1 MSAVGSIL
9 TNQGA
14 LDALNSIINTSNT
27 NNSLEQELSSGLS
40 INSPEDNPA
49 GYITA
54 QGFTSQ
60 ANGLAQATSNANEGN
75 SLLSVADGALQQQIS
90 VTQSLNSIA
99 VQAANGTNDPAEAE
113 SLQNVV
119 TQLAAQIT
127 TISNQ
132 TEFNNI
138 SLLNGGFSGVQFQVG
153 ANEGQTISLSIDDT
167 SANKLGLNESQL
179 VANAGTGNIFSGSTS
194 VAGGVLASATSEA
207 NLKAGTFGIA
217 GYTAGTVKFTGVN
230 GTTGSV
236 VVKAQ
241 SSAYGIASAI
251 NKTAGT
257 NLSASATNTTTLTAT
272 IGTNGY
278 KFTIAASGASA
289 SAPTTDKTSVDAT
302 TLSAVAA
309 QINSNTNITG
319 ITAVAS
325 SAAGTLELTQANG
338 KNIYLVASGASAASG
353 KLAITKAGQAASAT
367 FGTAAGQVGVIQG
380 VVHFQSSASFA
391 LSGGT
396 NIGLTTAST
405 LTSLADIDVT
415 TTAGANTA
423 INVVKFAL
431 QGLNNQ
437 AGQIGAVQQRLEAT
451 INNLNTTSQNVT
463 TALGVVQDANIPEV
477 SNSLTEAQ
485 IQAQAGVAAL
495 KDSTTLQQ
503 SYLSLLG

>member
-14 LDALNSIINTSNT
+14 LDALNSISNTSNT

-60 ANGLAQATSNANEGN
+60 ENGLTQATSNANEAN
-75 SLLSVADGALQQQIS
+75 SLLSVADGAIQQQIS

-99 VQAANGTNDPAEAE
+99 VQAANGTNDPSEAE

-119 TQLAAQIT
+119 TQLASQIT
-127 TISNQ
+127 TISTQ

-138 SLLNGGFSGVQFQVG
+138 NLLNGTFSGTQFQVG
-153 ANEGQTISLSIDDT
+153 ANEGQTISLSIENT
-167 SANKLGLNESQL
+167 SANSLGLNQSQAET
-179 VANAGTGNIFSGSTS
+179 VADGGSVSIYTGSGGVT
-194 VAGGVLASATSEA
+194 AGGVLSTGASLAV
-207 NLKAGTFGIA
+207 AGAF
-217 GYTAGTVKFTGVN
+217 TAGTVKYTGTN
-230 GTTGSV
+230 GVTGSV
-236 VVKAQ
+236 AVTANA
-241 SSAYGIASAI
+241 SAYSIASAV
-251 NKTAGT
+251 NKAAGT
-257 NLSASATNTTTLTAT
+257 SLTASATNVSTLTAT
-272 IGTNGY
+272 AGSNGFKFKIAGSGGTSDNT
-278 KFTIAASGASA
+278 TINAS
-289 SAPTTDKTSVDAT
+289 
-302 TLSAVAA
+302 TLSAVAS
-309 QINSNTNITG
+309 QINGDTNITG
-319 ITAVAS
+319 ISATYTGS
-325 SAAGTLELTQANG
+325 SNATTGTLTLTQANG
-338 KNIYLVASGASAASG
+338 KNIILTASGAAAASG
-353 KLAITKAGQAASAT
+353 SLVAGASTQATAAT
-367 FGTAAGQVGVIQG
+367 FGSAAGQVGLIQG
-380 VVHFQSSASFA
+380 TVHFQSSAAFG
-391 LSGGT
+391 LSGGSA
-396 NIGLTTAST
+396 IGLGKAST
-405 LTSLADIDVT
+405 LTSLADINVT

-451 INNLNTTSQNVT
+451 VNNLNTTSQNVT
-463 TALGVVQDANIPEV
+463 TALGVVQDANIPQV
-477 SNSLTEAQ
+477 SNSLTESQ

>member
-14 LDALNSIINTSNT
+14 LDALNSISNTSNT
-27 NNSLEQELSSGLS
+27 NNNLEQELSSGLA

-75 SLLSVADGALQQQIS
+75 SLLSVADGAIQQQIS

-99 VQAANGTNDPAEAE
+99 VQAANGTNDPSEAE

-119 TQLAAQIT
+119 TQLASQIT
-127 TISNQ
+127 TISSQ
-132 TEFNNI
+132 TQFNNI
-138 SLLNGGFSGVQFQVG
+138 NLLNGTFSGTQFQVG
-153 ANEGQTISLSIDDT
+153 ANEGQTISLSIENT
-167 SANKLGLNESQL
+167 SANTLGLNQSKAET
-179 VANAGTGNIFSGSTS
+179 VASGGAVSFYTGTAGT
-194 VAGGVLASATSEA
+194 AGGVLSGTLAGKFASGNVKYT
-207 NLKAGTFGIA
+207 GTNGV
-217 GYTAGTVKFTGVN
+217 TGTVA
-230 GTTGSV
+230 V
-236 VVKAQ
+236 VAN
-241 SSAYGIASAI
+241 SSAYGIASAV
-251 NKTAGT
+251 NKAAGT
-257 NLSASATNTTTLTAT
+257 SLTASATNVSTLTAT
-272 IGTNGY
+272 AGSKGFQF
-278 KFTIAASGASA
+278 KIAGSGGA
-289 SAPTTDKTSVDAT
+289 TTAVTVNAA

-309 QINSNTNITG
+309 QVNGDTNITG
-319 ITAVAS
+319 ISATYSGSANAVTGTLTLTQADGKNIILTGG
-325 SAAGTLELTQANG
+325 SAAGG
-338 KNIYLVASGASAASG
+338 SLVAATTS
-353 KLAITKAGQAASAT
+353 QAASAK
-367 FGTAAGQVGVIQG
+367 FGGAGSASGLIQG
-380 VVHFQSSASFA
+380 TVHFQSSAAFG
-391 LSGGT
+391 LSGGSA
-396 NIGLTTAST
+396 IGLST
-405 LTSLADIDVT
+405 KSNLTSLAEINVT

-451 INNLNTTSQNVT
+451 VNNLNTTSQNVT
-463 TALGVVQDANIPEV
+463 TALGVVQDANIPQV
-477 SNSLTEAQ
+477 SNSLTESQ

>member
-14 LDALNSIINTSNT
+14 LDALNSISNTSNT
-27 NNSLEQELSSGLS
+27 NNTLEQQLSSGLS

-60 ANGLAQATSNANEGN
+60 ENGLTQATSNANEAN
-75 SLLSVADGALQQQIS
+75 SLLAVADGAIQQQIS

-99 VQAANGTNDPAEAE
+99 VQAANGTNDPSEAE

-119 TQLAAQIT
+119 TQLASQIT

-138 SLLNGGFSGVQFQVG
+138 NLLSGTFSGVQFQVG
-153 ANEGQTISLSIDDT
+153 ANEGQTISLSIDNT
-167 SANKLGLNESQL
+167 AANKLGLNQSYAL
-179 VANAGTGNIFSGSTS
+179 SSGIYAGTSTTAAAVLSSGAS
-194 VAGGVLASATSEA
+194 VAATGA
-207 NLKAGTFGIA
+207 F
-217 GYTAGTVKFTGVN
+217 TAGTVKYTGTN
-230 GTTGSV
+230 GVTGSV
-236 VVKAQ
+236 TVTKN
-241 SSAYGIASAI
+241 SSAYGIASSI
-251 NKTAGT
+251 NTTSGT
-257 NLSASATNTTTLTAT
+257 SLTASATNVVTLTASG
-272 IGTNGY
+272 GTNGF
-278 KFTIAASGASA
+278 KFKIAGSGG
-289 SAPTTDKTSVDAT
+289 TTDNTTINAS
-302 TLSAVAA
+302 TLSAVAS
-309 QINSNTNITG
+309 QINGDTNITG
-319 ITAVAS
+319 I
-325 SAAGTLELTQANG
+325 SATYTGSANSKTGTLTLTQADG
-338 KNIYLVASGASAASG
+338 KNIILTASGASAASG
-353 KLAITKAGQAASAT
+353 KLVAAATAQKTGVT
-367 FGTAAGQVGVIQG
+367 FGTGAGQVGLIQG
-380 VVHFQSSASFA
+380 TVHFQSSASFGIS
-391 LSGGT
+391 SGA
-396 NIGLTTAST
+396 NIGVSKAST
-405 LTSLADIDVT
+405 LTSLADINVT

-451 INNLNTTSQNVT
+451 VNNLNTTSQNVT
-463 TALGVVQDANIPEV
+463 TALGVVQDANIPAV
-477 SNSLTEAQ
+477 SNSLTESQ

>member
-14 LDALNSIINTSNT
+14 LDALNSISNTSNT
-27 NNSLEQELSSGLS
+27 NNNLEQQLSSGLA
-40 INSPEDNPA
+40 INSPSDNPA

-60 ANGLAQATSNANEGN
+60 ENGLVQATSNANEGN
-75 SLLSVADGALQQQIS
+75 SLLSVADGAIQQQIS

-99 VQAANGTNDPAEAE
+99 VQAANGTNDPSESE

-119 TQLAAQIT
+119 TQLASQIT
-127 TISNQ
+127 TISTQ

-138 SLLNGGFSGVQFQVG
+138 NLLNGSFAGTQFQVG
-153 ANEGQTISLSIDDT
+153 ANEGQTISLSIENT
-167 SANKLGLNESQL
+167 SANSLGLNQSK
-179 VANAGTGNIFSGSTS
+179 ASAGGIYTGTATT
-194 VAGGVLASATSEA
+194 AGGVLSSGANSAA
-207 NLKAGTFGIA
+207 L
-217 GYTAGTVKFTGVN
+217 TAGTVGAYTAKTVQYTGTN
-230 GTTGSV
+230 GVTGSV
-236 VVKAQ
+236 SVTQ
-241 SSAYGIASAI
+241 GGSAYSLSSSI

-257 NLSASATNTTTLTAT
+257 SLTASATNTSTLTASAGSKGFKFK
-272 IGTNGY
+272 IAGSGGTADN
-278 KFTIAASGASA
+278 TTVNAS
-289 SAPTTDKTSVDAT
+289 

-309 QINSNTNITG
+309 QVNGNTNITG
-319 ITAVAS
+319 ISATYTGS
-325 SAAGTLELTQANG
+325 SNSTTGTLTLTQANG
-338 KNIYLVASGASAASG
+338 KNIILTASGASAASG
-353 KLAITKAGQAASAT
+353 KLVAGAGVQKTATT
-367 FGTAAGQVGVIQG
+367 FGTGAGQVGLIQG
-380 VVHFQSSASFA
+380 TVHFQSSAAFGLANGSA
-391 LSGGT
+391 
-396 NIGLTTAST
+396 IGLGKAST
-405 LTSLADIDVT
+405 LTSLADINVT

-451 INNLNTTSQNVT
+451 INNLNTTSQNVN
-463 TALGVVQDANIPEV
+463 TALGVVADANIPQV
-477 SNSLTEAQ
+477 SNQLTESQ

>member
-14 LDALNSIINTSNT
+14 LDALNSISNTSNT

-60 ANGLAQATSNANEGN
+60 ENGLTQATSNANEAN
-75 SLLSVADGALQQQIS
+75 SLLSVADGAIQQQIS

-99 VQAANGTNDPAEAE
+99 VQAANGTNDPSEAE

-119 TQLAAQIT
+119 TQLASQIT
-127 TISNQ
+127 TISTQ

-138 SLLNGGFSGVQFQVG
+138 NLLNGTFSGTQFQVG
-153 ANEGQTISLSIDDT
+153 ANEGQTISLSIENT
-167 SANKLGLNESQL
+167 SANSLGLNQSKSI
-179 VANAGTGNIFSGSTS
+179 ANGAGGNIYAGTVST
-194 VAGGVLASATSEA
+194 AGGVLST
-207 NLKAGTFGIA
+207 AGAF
-217 GYTAGTVKFTGVN
+217 TAGTVKYTGTN
-230 GTTGSV
+230 GVTGSAV
-236 VVKAQ
+236 VTAT
-241 SSAYGIASAI
+241 SSAYGIASAV
-251 NKTAGT
+251 NKAAGT
-257 NLSASATNTTTLTAT
+257 SLTASATNVSTLTAT
-272 IGTNGY
+272 AGSKGFQ
-278 KFTIAASGASA
+278 FTIAGSGGATEKVTINAS
-289 SAPTTDKTSVDAT
+289 
-302 TLSAVAA
+302 TLSAVAS
-309 QINSNTNITG
+309 QINGDTNITG
-319 ITAVAS
+319 VSATYTGS
-325 SAAGTLELTQANG
+325 SNATTGTLTLTQANG
-338 KNIYLVASGASAASG
+338 KNILLAGGSANGGSLVASTAKQATAGSFGGAG
-353 KLAITKAGQAASAT
+353 AASAI
-367 FGTAAGQVGVIQG
+367 IQG
-380 VVHFQSSASFA
+380 TVHFQSSAAFG
-391 LSGGT
+391 LSNGSA
-396 NIGLTTAST
+396 IGLGKAST
-405 LTSLADIDVT
+405 LTSLADINVT

-451 INNLNTTSQNVT
+451 VNNLNTTSQNVT
-463 TALGVVQDANIPEV
+463 TALGVVQDANIPQV
-477 SNSLTEAQ
+477 SNSLTESQ